1 MLRNFLGSAPQIEFV
16 SFANRLFLV
25 ATFPSIFY
33 NGFGG
38 HVQCD
43 AQVYRETVVF
53 EDITVQGN
61 IEVFLIAMRFLN
73 C

>member
-25 ATFPSIFY
+25 ATFPSTFY

-53 EDITVQGN
+53 EDITVPGN
-61 IEVFLIAMRFLN
+61 IEGFFLLLCDF
-73 C
+73 